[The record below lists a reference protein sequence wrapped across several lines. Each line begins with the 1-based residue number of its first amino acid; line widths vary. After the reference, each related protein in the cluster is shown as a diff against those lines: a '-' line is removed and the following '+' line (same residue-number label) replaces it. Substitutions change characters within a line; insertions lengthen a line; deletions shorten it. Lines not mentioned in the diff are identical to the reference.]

1 MNVLKSSWPRI
12 AEFWFDEPLPKRGVD
27 VAVLRQFSRP
37 VPNAVPRPFHSIEI
51 DLQTPEETLLKA
63 MDADTRYEIRRAET
77 KDQLE
82 AEVLMQPS
90 EALRQEFLRFHGA
103 FAAEKNLQPATPA
116 LLDPL
121 VAAGMLCL
129 TRVLSQGEPL
139 VWHSYV
145 IAQGRARL
153 LHSASLFRGGDNAQ
167 RNLVGRANRWLH
179 WRDMMAFQSQGL
191 RAYDMG
197 AGTRAPTTPSCWP
210 SIASSRV
217 LAACKLPSSMPLC
230 PSAGWAVFTSGASSC
245 PAPGLFDTAEC
256 GRCVAHPH

>member
-197 AGTRAPTTPSCWP
+197 GWYEGTDNAQLLAINRFKQGFGGVQVAQFNATVPLSWLGRLYIWSKQLSRARP
-210 SIASSRV
+210 V
-217 LAACKLPSSMPLC
+217 
-230 PSAGWAVFTSGASSC
+230 
-245 PAPGLFDTAEC
+245 
-256 GRCVAHPH
+256 